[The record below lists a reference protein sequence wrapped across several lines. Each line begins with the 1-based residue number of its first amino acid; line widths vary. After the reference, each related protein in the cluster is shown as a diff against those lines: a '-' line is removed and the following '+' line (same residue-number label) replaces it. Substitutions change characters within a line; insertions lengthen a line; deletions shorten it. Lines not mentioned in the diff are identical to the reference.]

1 MSGTGNY
8 WEKKFWKIPELV
20 EKLITF
26 LDAESVSELAQAH
39 HITVQ
44 VLQGTHSWNKLVRRT
59 CPYHTMCIEIFLRS
73 WTMSLT
79 RTTYFVFGLM
89 RGFLPRVLMST
100 HLLGFLG

>member
-39 HITVQ
+39 QLTVQ

-59 CPYHTMCIEIFLRS
+59 CPYYVHRNIPEELDHVTDSDDLF
-73 WTMSLT
+73 
-79 RTTYFVFGLM
+79 
-89 RGFLPRVLMST
+89 RVWVDESFKRVVGGEGGEMENL
-100 HLLGFLG
+100 